1 MITRVA
7 VIGGGIVGLATARAL
22 SADPRTTVTVL
33 EKEAD
38 WGQHQTGHNSGVVHS
53 GVSYK
58 PGSLKASLCT
68 AGAQSMVAF
77 ARERG
82 LPVDVCGKL
91 IVATESDEL
100 AGLEQLYQ
108 RGLANGVP
116 VTRMTPAQARELE
129 PAVACLAAVHVA
141 STAVIDYP
149 AVTQALADELGTA
162 GADLRLG
169 AQVVSLSADGSA
181 VRIGVAHG
189 ADLAADVVV
198 NCAGLASDRVASLLG
213 GRPPVRIIPFRG
225 EYYVLRPEAAGLV
238 RGLIYPVADPRLPF
252 LGVHLTR
259 GIDQSVHVGP
269 NAVLALSREGY
280 RRGDIAL
287 RDTIDVLRYAG
298 FWRLARTYGG
308 TGIDEVRRSFSRRRF
323 AASAARLVPD
333 LTADD
338 LVPAGSG
345 VRAQAVRPD
354 GQLVDDFLIMRR
366 GRVLNVL
373 NAPSPAATS
382 ALEIGQRIA
391 ASALDLATTSS

>member
-1 MITRVA
+1 MPALRRCTWRVP
-7 VIGGGIVGLATARAL
+7 L
-22 SADPRTTVTVL
+22 SSTIRRSRKPSPT
-33 EKEAD
+33 KS
-38 WGQHQTGHNSGVVHS
+38 GH
-53 GVSYK
+53 
-58 PGSLKASLCT
+58 
-68 AGAQSMVAF
+68 
-77 ARERG
+77 
-82 LPVDVCGKL
+82 
-91 IVATESDEL
+91 
-100 AGLEQLYQ
+100 
-108 RGLANGVP
+108 
-116 VTRMTPAQARELE
+116 
-129 PAVACLAAVHVA
+129 
-141 STAVIDYP
+141 
-149 AVTQALADELGTA
+149 A

-298 FWRLARTYGG
+298 FWRRARTYGG
-308 TGIDEVRRSFSRRRF
+308 TGIDEV
-323 AASAARLVPD
+323 LMVV
-333 LTADD
+333 LTA
-338 LVPAGSG
+338 
-345 VRAQAVRPD
+345 
-354 GQLVDDFLIMRR
+354 
-366 GRVLNVL
+366 
-373 NAPSPAATS
+373 
-382 ALEIGQRIA
+382 ALRGQRGPPGPR
-391 ASALDLATTSS
+391 SDGG